1 MLEGLGT
8 ETSNQGTQ
16 ECFKLPLL
24 LKKVYYGNE
33 P

>member
-8 ETSNQGTQ
+8 ETSNQDTQ
-16 ECFKLPLL
+16 ESFKLPLL
-24 LKKVYYGNE
+24 LKKAYYGNK